1 MPYEAKMK
9 SEAFEA
15 GNVSKCVKVMIAEQG
30 RPLFTAL
37 SAWIS
42 GPAARW
48 PWISRL
54 YSGSI
59 TVTVG
64 LR

>member
-37 SAWIS
+37 SA
-42 GPAARW
+42 
-48 PWISRL
+48 
-54 YSGSI
+54 
-59 TVTVG
+59 
-64 LR
+64 